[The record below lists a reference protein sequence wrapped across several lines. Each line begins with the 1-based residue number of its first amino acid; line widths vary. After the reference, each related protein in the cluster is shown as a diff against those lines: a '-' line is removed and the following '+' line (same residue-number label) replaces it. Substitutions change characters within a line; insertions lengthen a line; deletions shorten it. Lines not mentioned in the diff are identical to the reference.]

1 MAIVGKS
8 GALSAAVEQFPLTVR
23 RLDRPAHGL
32 TIAAVHRLRS
42 LVEQRGRAAFD
53 VGDLLVEV
61 YGPPSRAG
69 VMDGSRR
76 RLEDLA
82 DVLGCSASWLT
93 ACRICSAAWPP
104 RHRRSSVGWPV
115 FRALSARPGRIVIL
129 DHFVEHCRQHKVTPS
144 VQRLTAFLDT
154 DARSGTRPGR
164 PRLDPVDRLARQAL
178 TLDRDALARLVAR
191 LTEALTADT
200 AA

>member
-1 MAIVGKS
+1 M
-8 GALSAAVEQFPLTVR
+8 SASVDQFPLTVS

-32 TIAAVHRLRS
+32 TTAAVHRLRS
-42 LVEQRGRAAFD
+42 LVEQRGRAAWD

-61 YGPPSRAG
+61 YGAPSKPG

-82 DVLGCSASWLT
+82 DTLGVSVSWLVAT
-93 ACRICSAAWPP
+93 RICSAAWP
-104 RHRRSSVGWPV
+104 RKHRRLGVPWPV
-115 FRALSARPGRIVIL
+115 FRALSARPGRVTIL
-129 DHFVEHCRQHKVTPS
+129 DHFLADCSMRKLTPS
-144 VQRLTAFLDT
+144 TARLSEFLAT
-154 DARSGTRPGR
+154 NPRTGVRPGR

-191 LTEALTADT
+191 LQAALTADT